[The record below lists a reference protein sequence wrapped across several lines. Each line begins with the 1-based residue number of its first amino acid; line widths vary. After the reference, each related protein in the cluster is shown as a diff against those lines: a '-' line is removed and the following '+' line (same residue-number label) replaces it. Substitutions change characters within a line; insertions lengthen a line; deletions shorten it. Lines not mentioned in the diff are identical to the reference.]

1 MRHKALYIAATF
13 GILLMLAHACK
24 KENKGGGD
32 GTRPEPVA
40 LQLPPGFPAPV
51 YSFANNPLT
60 KQGIALGRFMFYDY
74 RLSRDS
80 TVSCGFCH
88 QKFAAFGHFDHAL
101 SHGVGGQQG
110 TRSVPVI
117 FNMIWQKEFMW
128 DGGVNN
134 LEIQPLTP
142 LTDHNEMAMD
152 LKELLKKMQGDP
164 QYRQKFKDAF
174 GTEEVTSERMFKAIT
189 QFVATMISGNSRYDS
204 IMRKEPGAAFSLDE
218 QAGYQIFQQKCA
230 ACHKEPLFTDLS
242 YRSNGLPYLPA
253 LNDVGRMKITNST
266 GDYLKFK
273 VPSLRNILK
282 SSPYMHDGRYF
293 DIFQVFDFYDHGVK
307 ATSTTDPLVK
317 NGIPLSAQEK
327 RQLYLFLN
335 TLTDYT
341 LINNDALSEVLI
353 NP

>member
-1 MRHKALYIAATF
+1 MRHKALYIVAAF
-13 GILLMLAHACK
+13 GTLLLFAHACK
-24 KENKGGGD
+24 KENKGGTGGFRTD
-32 GTRPEPVA
+32 PLT
-40 LQLPPGFPAPV
+40 LSLPPGFPEPV
-51 YSFANNPLT
+51 YNFSNNPLT
-60 KQGIALGRFMFYDY
+60 KQGVALGRFIFYDY
-74 RLSRDS
+74 RLSKDS

-88 QKFAAFGHFDHAL
+88 QQFAAFGHFDHAL

-110 TRSVPVI
+110 TRSVPVL
-117 FNMIWQKEFMW
+117 FNMIWQKAFMW

-142 LTDHNEMAMD
+142 LTDHKEMGVD
-152 LKELLKKMQGDP
+152 LQELLKKMQGDP
-164 QYRQKFKDAF
+164 KYRQQFSAAF

-189 QFVATMISGNSRYDS
+189 QFVGTMISGNSRYDS
-204 IMRKEPGAAFSLDE
+204 IIRKVPGAAFSPDE
-218 QAGYQIFQQKCA
+218 AAGYTLYQQKCA

-253 LNDVGRMKITNST
+253 LNDVGRMKITGNT
-266 GDYLKFK
+266 ADYLKFK

-307 ATSTTDPLVK
+307 DTVTTDALVRK
-317 NGIPLSAQEK
+317 GLSLTDQQK

-341 LINNDALSEVLI
+341 LINNKDLSEVLI
-353 NP
+353 AP